1 MCYGLLLSSKNKYEN
16 SYMDLKYYL
25 MSKIW
30 LLFNIQGQIQ
40 CRRDLL
46 LSIKKCSKKNINS
59 AAEKQFKLYAI
70 TLLIQYSK
78 DFCSKNIINTS
89 FYSFLFKTDQVIGE
103 LSFSL
108 IIEKKG
114 NTERSSNLVKIS
126 SRPKGDLFQE
136 FISP

>member
-1 MCYGLLLSSKNKYEN
+1 
-16 SYMDLKYYL
+16 MDLKYYL

-89 FYSFLFKTDQVIGE
+89 FYSFLFKTD
-103 LSFSL
+103 
-108 IIEKKG
+108 
-114 NTERSSNLVKIS
+114 
-126 SRPKGDLFQE
+126 
-136 FISP
+136 